1 MKTILCL
8 TLLSLSSCAFPLLL
22 GVKSYQSGETRIDF
36 ITGADLT
43 VGANGV
49 DTINNNRGIV
59 PGNGARNR

>member
-1 MKTILCL
+1 MKLL
-8 TLLSLSSCAFPLLL
+8 LALSLLSLSSCAFPLLL

-59 PGNGARNR
+59 PGSGARHR